1 MNEWIPAPV
10 LLILLICILILG
22 PKILRERGQYR
33 KALLLQRYGWWCLLA
48 AFVSEQLFIH
58 FYVNEKIKYQDESFY
73 QFIEKSR
80 AIPLRSWSHENSIV
94 RCEYRTMPYLNY
106 KYDLCIYSNKRDQNK
121 KNVYKLEFHEPHGY
135 LSLIKW
141 NDFHRYPYGEPLFE
155 LNENGQVIKD
165 IRKNKTIGDA
175 FKVFMDEWVPA
186 PALLILILIILLFWP
201 RILRRKGQS
210 RQAFIFTRNGW
221 FLLILAIVVEQ
232 SFIAFYLNKKVEQ
245 QSEVFQ
251 HFIEEAKALP
261 EWKKGLYIIKCDYQ
275 SILLVYQ
282 YEMCLFTAAAD
293 SDKKSSE
300 QHKILRV
307 AYPGGLLSYLPL
319 NSGRITWDGENI
331 FDLSPNGEIVN
342 DYRKTLRRM

>member
-1 MNEWIPAPV
+1 MNEWIPAPA
-10 LLILLICILILG
+10 LLILLISILIFG

-80 AIPLRSWSHENSIV
+80 AIPLHSWSHENPIV
-94 RCEYRTMPYLNY
+94 RCEYRTMPYLHY

-121 KNVYKLEFHEPHGY
+121 KNIYKLEFHEPHGY

-165 IRKNKTIGDA
+165 IRKKKTIGDA

-186 PALLILILIILLFWP
+186 PALLILILIVLFLGPRLL
-201 RILRRKGQS
+201 RKIGQS
-210 RQAFIFTRNGW
+210 RKAFLLFRYGW
-221 FLLILAIVVEQ
+221 SLLILAIAAEQ
-232 SFIAFYLNKKVEQ
+232 FFLTFYLDKKVVQ
-245 QSEVFQ
+245 QDEIFYQ
-251 HFIEEAKALP
+251 FIREARASP
-261 EWKKGLYIIKCDYQ
+261 QWDHDRYMVKCEYRK
-275 SILLVYQ
+275 ILLIYQ
-282 YEMCLFTAAAD
+282 YQICIYGGTWNPETKELTFGLRTQRIPGYLSLISWTNASIIDIDWMPIFTLNLNGD
-293 SDKKSSE
+293 VLSDNRKKD
-300 QHKILRV
+300 R
-307 AYPGGLLSYLPL
+307 
-319 NSGRITWDGENI
+319 
-331 FDLSPNGEIVN
+331 
-342 DYRKTLRRM
+342 